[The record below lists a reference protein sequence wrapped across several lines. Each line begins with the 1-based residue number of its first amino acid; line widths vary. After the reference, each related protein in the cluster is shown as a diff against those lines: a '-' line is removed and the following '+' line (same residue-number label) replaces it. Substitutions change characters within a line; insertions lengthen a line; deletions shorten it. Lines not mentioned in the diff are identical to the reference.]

1 MLRRKNSLTATVDDS
16 YFSGTQNIGAI
27 VGSLGDNA
35 VVDNCVSYALSDEKR
50 MMKYERFISSKIPC
64 VIFSTMTKPSQ
75 DMIDMAIKYN
85 VPTFVTE
92 RTTSSLMA

>member
-35 VVDNCVSYALSDEKR
+35 VVDNCVSYAVVEGIGIDTGSHTR
-50 MMKYERFISSKIPC
+50 VSYG
-64 VIFSTMTKPSQ
+64 VIVNSWFRDFLK
-75 DMIDMAIKYN
+75 
-85 VPTFVTE
+85 
-92 RTTSSLMA
+92 